1 MATTFTTDQILAL
14 APDAASAKAGQGLA
28 SPRKWVALG
37 CTEQAAWGKCQGS
50 SASPY
55 QTQIDLSEP
64 AFRCS
69 CPSRKFPCKHGLG
82 LFLLLA
88 NQPNAFTEK
97 QQPDWV
103 TERLESRTKRA
114 DKRAEKVAKQ
124 TEKPAKTVADP
135 AAQTRRAAERDAKVT
150 AGFAELELRLRDL
163 VRNGLA
169 AAQQQSSTLWETV
182 AARMVDA
189 QAPGVARLVRI
200 MATLPAT
207 GQGWQEK
214 LLAHASKLFL
224 LTEGYSR
231 LQTLPADT
239 QADIRTVAGW
249 TYSQDE
255 LLSQTGLRDHW
266 IVLGQRVED
275 EDRLRVQF
283 TWLQGHKTQRSALLL
298 HFAVANQPLD
308 ISVVPGTVI
317 DAELV
322 FYPGAYPLRALVK
335 TRNGATL
342 LIDTLP
348 QGLGIAEAVTTY
360 ATALAHNPWIERLP
374 VSLLGVVPLSVSDDQ
389 WVIQDA
395 TQHVLPIVPRFSRH
409 WELFALSGGHPVP
422 LFGEWDGEYFLPLS
436 VWANGRFVRLAK

>member
-1 MATTFTTDQILAL
+1 MTTAFTTDQILAL
-14 APDAASAKAGQGLA
+14 APDPASAKAGQGLA
-28 SPRKWVALG
+28 SPRKWVTLG

-50 SASPY
+50 GASPY
-55 QTQIDLSEP
+55 QTQIELSEP

-88 NQPNAFTEK
+88 NQPDAFKEK
-97 QQPDWV
+97 QEPDWV
-103 TERLESRTKRA
+103 TEWLESRVKQA
-114 DKRAEKVAKQ
+114 DKRAEKITKQ
-124 TEKPAKTVADP
+124 AEKPVKTVVDP
-135 AAQTRRAAERDAKVT
+135 AAQTRRAAEREAKVA
-150 AGFAELELRLRDL
+150 AGFAELKLRLRDL
-163 VRNGLA
+163 VRSGLA
-169 AAQQQSSTLWETV
+169 AAQQQPSTLWETV

-189 QAPGVARLVRI
+189 QAPGVARLVRS

-214 LLAHASKLFL
+214 LLVHASKLFL
-224 LTEGYSR
+224 LTEGFSR

-255 LLSQTGLRDHW
+255 LLSQAGVRDRW
-266 IVLGQRVED
+266 AVLGQRVED
-275 EDRLRVQF
+275 EDRFRVQF
-283 TWLQGHKTQRSALLL
+283 TWLQGYKTPQRALLL

-308 ISVVPGTVI
+308 TSVVPGTVI

-342 LIDTLP
+342 AIDTLP
-348 QGLGIAEAVTTY
+348 HGLRVTEAVTTY
-360 ATALAHNPWIERLP
+360 ANALARNPWIERLP
-374 VSLLGVVPLSVSDDQ
+374 ILLFGVVPLSVSDGQ

-395 TQHVLPIVPRFSRH
+395 TQHVLPIIPRFSQH
-409 WELFALSGGHPVP
+409 WELFTLSGGHPVS
-422 LFGEWDGEYFLPLS
+422 LFGEWDGEHFLPLS